1 MEKIFHGLGYKRI
14 TTKIRSCQIRQLLIL
29 GLMLIS
35 IFVLLFEGCKK
46 NNPTAPV
53 EQNILQGNQA
63 FHASAV
69 ASYQSVGAG
78 VAYPFKA
85 LELSSPTGSPIH
97 SKAIVNNLLHSFGPS
112 LNKSNNSLADSIYFF
127 SNLNLY
133 GEVQHNGNIY
143 TIAFYTDAAATQS
156 AGSAKLTLPTNITN
170 PTDPTS
176 YASYPANILMEI
188 NVTAGNLPCKG
199 SVQIVFA
206 GQSGAN
212 TMTGT
217 NTLTRDNVEF
227 TLNLGLDDNLNTSGS
242 ITIKESGATISA
254 TNVNGF
260 VFDTLNCDASI
271 SPYNW
276 AGIGKINL
284 LTGSVSINVNTGSGN
299 SSC

>member
-1 MEKIFHGLGYKRI
+1 MKKIFHILSYNKLTAKSSPHQLRRLLFLGFMI
-14 TTKIRSCQIRQLLIL
+14 VSLI
-29 GLMLIS
+29 
-35 IFVLLFEGCKK
+35 IFSFEGCKK

-53 EQNILQGNQA
+53 QQDLLQGNQA

-78 VAYPFKA
+78 VAYPFQA
-85 LELSSPTGSPIH
+85 LELSSPTGSLIH
-97 SKAIVNNLLHSFGPS
+97 GKAIKRNLLHSFGPS
-112 LNKSNNSLADSIYFF
+112 LNKSKSSLADSIYFF

-143 TIAFYTDAAATQS
+143 TIAFYTNAAATQS

-212 TMTGT
+212 T
-217 NTLTRDNVEF
+217 
-227 TLNLGLDDNLNTSGS
+227 
-242 ITIKESGATISA
+242 ITEQTH
-254 TNVNGF
+254 
-260 VFDTLNCDASI
+260 
-271 SPYNW
+271 
-276 AGIGKINL
+276 
-284 LTGSVSINVNTGSGN
+284 
-299 SSC
+299 